1 MRGEVGIT
9 YFDARLLCSARL
21 AGASFGE
28 TLSIAHL
35 SLNLHKHEVASLRA
49 MHSTDARFAAGDPF
63 EGYTFGG
70 YSDAFLKK
78 CLGVS
83 SLSILDYSDY
93 EGATIVHDLNHPVP
107 AHLHGRFDA
116 VIDGGSLEHVFNFP
130 VAIANVMKMVKTGG
144 RVFLKAPANNLCGH
158 GFYQFSPELMFRVFE
173 PRNGFELEQVVLL
186 EGTYPSVE
194 ETSYRRAYEVTDPEQ
209 VRTRVGLV
217 SRRPVVI
224 LVHARKI
231 ADTPVFGES
240 PLQSDYVSRWEQST
254 PGNRRRGVLT
264 ETRSALFRLLP
275 GRIKTWVG
283 GHLKLRR
290 YSLSNREFY
299 RQLPRL

>member
-1 MRGEVGIT
+1 MGIT

-21 AGASFGE
+21 GGASFRE
-28 TLSIAHL
+28 TLTIAHL
-35 SLNLHKHEVASLRA
+35 SLNLHKHEIASLRR
-49 MHSTDARFAAGDPF
+49 MYSTAAGFSGVDPF
-63 EGYTFGG
+63 KDYVFGQ
-70 YSDAFLKK
+70 YSDEFLKSY
-78 CLGVS
+78 LAIS
-83 SLSILDYSDY
+83 SLSILDYSEY

-107 AHLHGRFDA
+107 EHLHGRFDA

-144 RVFLKAPANNLCGH
+144 HVFLKSPANNLCGH
-158 GFYQFSPELMFRVFE
+158 GFYQFSPELMFRVFA
-173 PRNGFELEQVVLL
+173 PANGFELEQVVLL

-194 ETSYRRAYEVTDPEQ
+194 ETPYRRAYEVTDPEL

-231 ADTPVFGES
+231 ADRPVFAES
-240 PLQSDYVSRWEQST
+240 PLQSDYVGKWQGST
-254 PGNRRRGVLT
+254 PRTQRRGMLT
-264 ETRSALFRLLP
+264 ETRSALYRLLP
-275 GRIKTWVG
+275 SRMKAWVG
-283 GHLKLRR
+283 GQLKLRR

-299 RQLPRL
+299 RRLP